1 MSLWFWISL
10 DQIIPVLDNH
20 ITTATRYLGKNRN
33 FGEGSMYTQMYNR
46 GFVRVV
52 ADKGEDIMYVQSSV
66 NKPNISA
73 RRIARDVALHYGL

>member
-1 MSLWFWISL
+1 
-10 DQIIPVLDNH
+10 
-20 ITTATRYLGKNRN
+20 
-33 FGEGSMYTQMYNR
+33 MYNR